1 MKTFKHSAVLAVLA
15 AAGTSCMIGL
25 PTAHGALLAYEPF
38 NYTPGSTGTS
48 SANTLNGSLPPVPVQ
63 SPGFGFT
70 SSGWTVYGAN
80 TAVHSSGSY
89 PFAIQSGS
97 LTASSNS
104 GALATAGNSLTYNSS
119 IYNGY
124 TDLAY
129 AQFASPITSA
139 GTTIWYS
146 FLLTPTSGFNDLML
160 GSNNANTPTTGFA
173 VGTTG
178 ASSGNSFYINAG
190 AGDNTTIAQG
200 GSAVNGNTYF
210 MVVEDIGATT
220 PGGTDT
226 LNLFVDPTPGAT
238 APTTSSPSFVLTNN
252 QLKTGSLNFLMLGV
266 GNAASWDEFRAGTSY
281 ADVAP
286 AAPEPATLG
295 LFAVGALG
303 FIASGLTKR
312 RIKSG
317 RPV

>member
-15 AAGTSCMIGL
+15 AAGTGCMVGL

-38 NYTPGSTGTS
+38 NYTPGSTGTT
-48 SANTLNGSLPPVPVQ
+48 NTLNGSPTPVPVQ

-70 SSGWTVYGAN
+70 SSGWTVY
-80 TAVHSSGSY
+80 SGGF

-97 LTASSNS
+97 LTASANS
-104 GALATAGNSLTYNSS
+104 GTLATAGNSLTYNNSA
-119 IYNGY
+119 YNGY

-146 FLLTPTSGFNDLML
+146 FLLTPSSGFNDLML
-160 GSNNANTPTTGFA
+160 GSNNANTPTNGFA
-173 VGTTG
+173 VGTTPIQG
-178 ASSGNSFYINAG
+178 GGNYFYINAG
-190 AGDNTTIAQG
+190 AGDTTTIAQA
-200 GSAVNGNTYF
+200 GSPVNGNTYF
-210 MVVEDIGATT
+210 MVVQDIGPTT
-220 PGGTDT
+220 SGGKDT

-238 APTTSSPSFVLTNN
+238 APTTSSSSFVLTNN
-252 QLKTGSLNFLMLGV
+252 QLTTGSLNFLMLGV

-286 AAPEPATLG
+286 VAVPEPGTLG
-295 LFAVGALG
+295 LLSVAVAGLLL
-303 FIASGLTKR
+303 ASRKR
-312 RIKSG
+312 KLR
-317 RPV
+317 V